1 MTKLSDLNIL
11 DIGNTIQLEGAI
23 FVGNGKMYLCMF
35 PGHNGIVV
43 HDEAGDEVV
52 FVAFEDG
59 APFPTVETVCMN
71 TDEWNTFFRQTDLLE
86 TEVLAKSSDGKLAK
100 VVLRKSQRNIAQEV
114 SWKVYK
120 RDDYKCRYCGRDDV
134 PLTVDHLVLW
144 EEGGPS
150 TEANLVSACKKCNKA
165 RGNMQYDAWLQSPF
179 YNRASKGLTVTTRQD
194 NLDLASTL
202 AAIPRQMHV
211 PSKRK

>member
-11 DIGNTIQLEGAI
+11 DFGNTIQLEGAVFI
-23 FVGNGKMYLCMF
+23 GNGKLYLCLF
-35 PGHNGIVV
+35 PGSHGNIQDVEGN
-43 HDEAGDEVV
+43 D
-52 FVAFEDG
+52 
-59 APFPTVETVCMN
+59 TVEIVMADGTSVFAETLGMD
-71 TDEWNTFFRQTDLLE
+71 TDEWNRLFQQTDLLE
-86 TEVLAKSSDGKLAK
+86 TEVLTRSSDGTLAK
-100 VVLRKSQRNIAQEV
+100 IILRKSQRNIAQEI

-150 TEANLVSACKKCNKA
+150 TEANLLACCKKCNRA
-165 RGNMQYDAWLQSPF
+165 RGNMQYADWLRSPF
-179 YNRASKGLTVTTRQD
+179 YRRVSQGLSMLVRQD
-194 NLDLASTL
+194 NEALVPTL
-202 AAIPRQMHV
+202 AAIPRMLHT

>member
-11 DIGNTIQLEGAI
+11 DVGNTIQLEGAI

-35 PGHNGIVV
+35 PGAHGGFVDVEGNDVV
-43 HDEAGDEVV
+43 EFVMEGASV
-52 FVAFEDG
+52 FAESLNMD
-59 APFPTVETVCMN
+59 
-71 TDEWNTFFRQTDLLE
+71 TDEWDTFFRQTDLLE

-100 VVLRKSQRNIAQEV
+100 IVLRKSQRNIAQEV

-120 RDDYKCRYCGRDDV
+120 RDEYRCRYCGNDHT

-150 TEANLVSACKKCNKA
+150 TEANLVSADKTCNRK
-165 RGNMQYDAWLQSPF
+165 RGNLPYDQWLEHPYYKRVSQNLTEEQREA
-179 YNRASKGLTVTTRQD
+179 NRK
-194 NLDLASTL
+194 L
-202 AAIPRQMHV
+202 AATLKDIPRMLHV